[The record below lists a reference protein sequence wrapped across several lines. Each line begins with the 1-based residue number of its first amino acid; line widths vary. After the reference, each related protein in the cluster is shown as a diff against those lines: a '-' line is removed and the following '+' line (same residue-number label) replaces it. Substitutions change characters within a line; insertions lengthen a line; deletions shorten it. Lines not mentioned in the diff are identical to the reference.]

1 MLRKMTKI
9 LKKGEAGFT
18 LIELMIVILVILI
31 LAAILVPQFG
41 LAQERAKK
49 AKCVSNQRNVETAI
63 AMWTTD
69 NPNTNYA
76 SGLMNA
82 AGTIPHA
89 VASAVTD
96 TSALN
101 TTGTAGL
108 PQYTTTAAVTEPDD
122 TGVTTGADY
131 YLSNGGGSG
140 AVTSANAVPTNPS
153 YGHVACAFDGVQDSW
168 VANYDTASATVP
180 GKNYNHA
187 RGTSAS
193 P

>member
-49 AKCVSNQRNVETAI
+49 AKCVSNQRNIETAV
-63 AMWTTD
+63 AMWSTD
-69 NPNTNYA
+69 NPNTNYTGGVLNA
-76 SGLMNA
+76 SIPSA
-82 AGTIPHA
+82 ATLSGT
-89 VASAVTD
+89 
-96 TSALN
+96 
-101 TTGTAGL
+101 
-108 PQYTTTAAVTEPDD
+108 PQYTISAAYTEPDD
-122 TGVTTGADY
+122 TGVTSGVDY
-131 YLSNGGGSG
+131 YLSNGS
-140 AVTSANAVPTNPS
+140 SAGTLAASTPTNPS
-153 YGHVACAFDGVQDSW
+153 YGHVACAFDGVQDGW
-168 VANYDTASATVP
+168 VASYDTASTTSP
-180 GKNYNHA
+180 GKTYNHA